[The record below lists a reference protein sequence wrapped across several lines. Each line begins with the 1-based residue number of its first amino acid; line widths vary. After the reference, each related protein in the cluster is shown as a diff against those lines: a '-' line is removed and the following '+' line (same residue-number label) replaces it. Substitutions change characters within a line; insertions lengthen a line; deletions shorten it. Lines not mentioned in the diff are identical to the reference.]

1 MNNILVTES
10 QLGGE
15 GFFSAGS
22 EGWINGAGIITDIY
36 NFSEELGNEG
46 LVGEFVAGAGI
57 VASGVSMAFNP
68 LATGVG
74 WAISYLMEHITPI
87 RESLQWVTG
96 DRDEIA
102 AGAQTWSNISHQLTA
117 SAADVEAAA
126 RQTAEESGESAT
138 AYRAKLGQHS
148 LALSALAASATGVA
162 NNINMIGA
170 VVSAAYE
177 TIRDMIS
184 EAIGLFLQTVLEE
197 VLSLGLAT
205 PIVAAQISA
214 WVAAKAMK
222 IKKLLDAIMN
232 LISKCGAIGRGLTA
246 SMRGLGRLFDLPSDL
261 AVAAGRSVGRS
272 FVDKSDVGSN
282 FLRTAGNSARAAGNA
297 AEAAGNGAELVTNAS
312 RGTQRLDEGL
322 LGAARRKDIKA
333 ALQGTDAQTRLDWLH
348 SLPPA
353 RRHDFL
359 NRVMRDD
366 ERRRMFLSGLSGQE
380 QAKLI
385 SGLPSS
391 QRDDWAAA
399 STRMLDASPQTPQE
413 LADMLANPNRGQ
425 KWRQYHQV
433 VDDNWR
439 FPSAEESGA
448 LEEYLG
454 NFATWT
460 GLAKDEWDAY
470 TGE

>member
-22 EGWINGAGIITDIY
+22 QGWINGAGIITDIY

-46 LVGEFVAGAGI
+46 LFGEFVAGAGI

-68 LATGVG
+68 IATGTG

-87 RESLQWVTG
+87 REALQWVTG

-102 AGAQTWSNISHQLTA
+102 AGAQTWGNISHQLTA
-117 SAADVEAAA
+117 SAANVEAAA
-126 RQTAEESGESAT
+126 RQTAGESGESAT

-148 LALSALAASATGVA
+148 QALTALATSAAGVA
-162 NNINMIGA
+162 SNINMIGA

-177 TIRDMIS
+177 TIRDMIA

-205 PIVAAQISA
+205 PVVAAQIST
-214 WVAAKAMK
+214 WVADKAMQV
-222 IKKLLDAIMN
+222 KKLLDAIMN

-272 FVDKSDVGSN
+272 FADKTDIGSN
-282 FLRTAGNSARAAGNA
+282 FLRTTTNSTRAAENAAQLAGNA
-297 AEAAGNGAELVTNAS
+297 SELADNGADAL
-312 RGTQRLDEGL
+312 RRLDEGL
-322 LGAARRKDIKA
+322 LGAPRRKDIKA
-333 ALQGTDAQTRLDWLH
+333 ALQVTDAQTRLDWLH

-353 RRHDFL
+353 RRHEFL
-359 NRVMRDD
+359 NDVMTNSD
-366 ERRRMFLSGLSGQE
+366 RRRMFLSGLSGQE

-391 QRDDWAAA
+391 QRDDWAAV
-399 STRMLDASPQTPQE
+399 STRMLDASAQTPEE

-439 FPSAEESGA
+439 FPSSEASGA

-454 NFATWT
+454 NFATWA
-460 GLAKDEWDAY
+460 GLAEDEWNAY